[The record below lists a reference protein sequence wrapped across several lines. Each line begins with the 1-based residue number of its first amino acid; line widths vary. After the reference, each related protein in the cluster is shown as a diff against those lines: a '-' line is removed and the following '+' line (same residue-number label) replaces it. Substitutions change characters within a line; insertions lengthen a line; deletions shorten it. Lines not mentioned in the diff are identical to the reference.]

1 MSLADLRDLFIV
13 IFAII
18 GIGAT
23 ILLAILSFLVF
34 RRIRFILDSGRQT
47 AANIRKISS
56 LASDGIVKPL
66 IGIASFLQGLRNA
79 LEFMS
84 RVSRRKE
91 GKSHERGE

>member
-18 GIGAT
+18 GIGVT

-34 RRIRFILDSGRQT
+34 RKVRSILDSGRET
-47 AANIRKISS
+47 AANIRMISS
-56 LASDGIVKPL
+56 LASESIAKPL
-66 IGIASFLQGLRNA
+66 VGVSSFLQGLRHP

-84 RVSRRKE
+84 GSSRRKE

>member
-34 RRIRFILDSGRQT
+34 RRIRSILDSGGET
-47 AANIRKISS
+47 MGNVRKISS
-56 LASDGIVKPL
+56 LVSDSIVKPL
-66 IGIASFLQGLRNA
+66 IGVASFLQGLRQA
-79 LEFMS
+79 LEFIS
-84 RVSRRKE
+84 RFSSRKE
-91 GKSHERGE
+91 GKSSERGE